1 MFKSGVKQL
10 LYAKVMAALTRLKPE
25 QIIYVACDPAALARE
40 LKVAVSHAYQI
51 TSLQPYDLS
60 PTPTILKA

>member
-25 QIIYVACDPAALARE
+25 RIIYVACDPAALARD
-40 LKVAVSHAYQI
+40 LKVAVSRG
-51 TSLQPYDLS
+51 
-60 PTPTILKA
+60 

>member
-25 QIIYVACDPAALARE
+25 QIIYVACDPAALARD
-40 LKVAVSHAYQI
+40 LKVAVSRG
-51 TSLQPYDLS
+51 
-60 PTPTILKA
+60 